1 MMPVPAARAELP
13 ALPALPVTFRPNGT
27 RAVLLSVGTVMLVVI
42 TAMSV
47 MLEKLNAGERVSF
60 VFVGLLFF
68 GVLVLLSRP
77 KVVADDTG
85 VTVVNITRTRRL
97 EWAEI
102 LRVNLRV
109 GDPWVFLDLSDGTSL
124 AALGIQPGVAKQKA
138 VRDARTLRALAES
151 HGTGAE
157 SAAQAGGAVATDL
170 GTEAGKDVGKD
181 AGTDASTDTGPA

>member
-1 MMPVPAARAELP
+1 MPVPAARPEPP
-13 ALPALPVTFRPNGT
+13 APPALPVTFRPNGT
-27 RAVLLSVGTVMLVVI
+27 RAVLLSVGTLMLVVI
-42 TAMSV
+42 TAMSL
-47 MLEKLNAGERVSF
+47 MLEKLNTGERVSF

-102 LRVNLRV
+102 VRVNLRV

-124 AALGIQPGVAKQKA
+124 AALGIQPGVAKRKA
-138 VRDARTLRALAES
+138 LRDARALRALAES
-151 HGTGAE
+151 RGTGAE
-157 SAAQAGGAVATDL
+157 EATGTTAEAHEDVA
-170 GTEAGKDVGKD
+170 EDVG
-181 AGTDASTDTGPA
+181 TDTSTDTGPA